1 MRLVKHQNDEIWINE
16 YQDALK
22 CIQRL
27 SRAFEGDVTPVSRGG
42 KGRNRIEYFNYP
54 CSFDIETTTIKPGE
68 LDYAY
73 DPEAPPIAFPYL
85 FQWNIYGSVI
95 MCRTYSEAVQI
106 FAWLSEYF
114 RLGGNRKMIIFDHN
128 LSYEYGFWKDL
139 WKVIPDRCFA
149 LDGHHPVTICT
160 EDGFVFR
167 DSYKMTNMSLET
179 LTKDWSPKWKK
190 DKELIDY
197 SELRTP
203 YTELTDNVYVYS
215 ALDVLSLSDAIEPFL
230 QARDERIWTKCPT
243 STSFIRK
250 DLKKEIGVG
259 VKKRTPQQ
267 HNYFKVL
274 EWQKIDADI
283 YKMLMRLARG
293 GNTHANRAITGQLL
307 RNVCHFDITSSYPAQ
322 MVCYP
327 EFPIGE
333 WMDLEPGT
341 EMDTIELF
349 ERNGLCTMFDLVLD
363 APRLKKGVPVP
374 YISTSKMTI
383 LKGSGMIATDNG
395 RYMDGLD
402 RIRITIF
409 GMEWPIIK
417 AQYDFD
423 DAVLLRGYFCRKGYL
438 PDIIRNFVLKFYAKK
453 TELKNVQGQEIEYM
467 LNKIGCNSIFGL
479 CYTNPYRDLWQITQ
493 EGIILKDPE
502 DLSEFLE
509 KYQKSISYFTCYS
522 WGCAVACLGRIFLQR
537 MIDACNI
544 YDDDG
549 NIIGSDF
556 CYCDTDSIF
565 ALHPEVV
572 RPKIRALEEEIK
584 AFQRQCGLELTYY
597 DIKGRPHEL
606 GGIDEEP
613 MCDFRT
619 YGAKK
624 YATVEDGEL
633 KCTIAGVPKKA
644 GGRIIGSLEN
654 FRLGL
659 NFKGSETG
667 KQCLWH
673 NEAPDFKIHDEQGRE
688 IEIHSN
694 VAMLPVD
701 YLLSISPDYTEC
713 LSVEGNFHWNFKEAD
728 KNVINEEDY

>member
-1 MRLVKHQNDEIWINE
+1 MRSVKWQENEIEINE
-16 YQDALK
+16 YRDALL

-27 SRAFEGDVTPVSRGG
+27 ARAFEGDVTPVSRGG
-42 KGRNRIEYFNYP
+42 NGRQKIEYYNYP

-128 LSYEYGFWKDL
+128 LNYEWGFWKDL
-139 WKVIPDRCFA
+139 WKVIPEKCFA
-149 LDGHHPVTICT
+149 LDDHHPVTIAT

-179 LTKDWSPKWKK
+179 LTKDWSKTWKK

-197 SELRTP
+197 SQLRTP
-203 YTELTDNVYVYS
+203 YSELPDNVYIYS

-230 QARDERIWTKCPT
+230 EARGERIWTKCPT

-250 DLKKEIGVG
+250 DLKKEIGIG
-259 VKKRTPQQ
+259 AKKRTPEQ
-267 HNYFKVL
+267 HNYHKVL
-274 EWQKIDADI
+274 GWQKIDENI

-293 GNTHANRAITGQLL
+293 GNTHANRAITGKLL
-307 RNVCHFDITSSYPAQ
+307 HDVCHFDITSSYPAQ

-327 EFPIGE
+327 EYPIGE

-341 EMDTIELF
+341 EMETIELF
-349 ERNGLCTMFDLVLD
+349 ERNGLCTMFDLALD
-363 APRLKKGVPVP
+363 DPELKEGVPVP

-383 LKGSGMIATDNG
+383 LEGSGMIATDNG
-395 RYMDGLD
+395 RYLGGLK

-409 GMEWPIIK
+409 GAEWPIIK
-417 AQYDFD
+417 SQYNFS
-423 DAVLLRGYFCRKGYL
+423 DALLLRGYFCRKGYL
-438 PDIIRNFVLKFYAKK
+438 PNILRNFVLQLYAKK
-453 TELKNVQGQEIEYM
+453 TELKGVPDTAIEYAISKTYV
-467 LNKIGCNSIFGL
+467 NGVFGMA
-479 CYTNPYRDLWQITQ
+479 YTNPLRDRWELS
-493 EGIILKDPE
+493 EAGIVLADPE
-502 DLSEFLE
+502 DPAEFLE
-509 KYQKSISYFTCYS
+509 KYQKSISYFLPYA
-522 WGCAVACLGRIFLQR
+522 WGAMVACLGRIYLQK
-537 MIDACNI
+537 MIDAAGEN
-544 YDDDG
+544 
-549 NIIGSDF
+549 F

-565 ALHPEVV
+565 ALRPEVV
-572 RPKIRALEEEIK
+572 RPKIRELELEIK
-584 AFQRQCGLELTYY
+584 DYQRRCGLELTYY

-613 MCDFRT
+613 LCEGFRT

-624 YATVEDGEL
+624 YATVEDGKL
-633 KCTIAGVPKKA
+633 TCTIAGVPKKA
-644 GGRIIGSLEN
+644 GGRIIGTLEN
-654 FRLGL
+654 FKLGL

-667 KQCLWH
+667 KQCLWY
-673 NEAPDFKIHDEQGRE
+673 NEAPDFKIHDEEGRE
-688 IEIHSN
+688 IEMHSN

-728 KNVINEEDY
+728 RNFINEEDY